1 MYEQYFNPLH
11 SKNLRGHRWGGSR
24 KLNITK
30 KIKNNINQ
38 GELIYKQNK
47 KADNCY
53 RNILDCLNVES
64 NQLKRPDYSIKYLTA
79 VKIPALA

>member
-1 MYEQYFNPLH
+1 M
-11 SKNLRGHRWGGSR
+11 GGSR

-38 GELIYKQNK
+38 EGELIYKQNK